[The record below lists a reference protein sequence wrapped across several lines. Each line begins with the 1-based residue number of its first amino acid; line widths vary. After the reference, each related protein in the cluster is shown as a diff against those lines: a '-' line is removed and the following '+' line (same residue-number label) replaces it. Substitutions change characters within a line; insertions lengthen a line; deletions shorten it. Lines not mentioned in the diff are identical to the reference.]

1 MSLNKVQLIGNLGK
15 DPELK
20 QFQNGGQIC
29 NVSIATTDK
38 GYTNKDG
45 VTVEPK
51 TEWHNV
57 VFTNKLAGVAAQYL
71 HKGSKIYVEG
81 KLSTR
86 SYDSNGVTKYVT
98 EIRAINMEM
107 LDSKQPQQQQ
117 QNGGYQQPQQQQANP
132 YAQQPAPQQ
141 PPVQQGGYQQGGYQQ
156 GPPPAQNYQPDGN
169 MPF

>member
-38 GYTNKDG
+38 GYTTKDG
-45 VTVEPK
+45 NVIEAK

-98 EIRAINMEM
+98 EIKAINMEM
-107 LDSKQPQQQQ
+107 LDSKPQQGQQQQ
-117 QNGGYQQPQQQQANP
+117 GGYQQQPAQQPAQQQQVNP
-132 YAQQPAPQQ
+132 YAQQAPPA
-141 PPVQQGGYQQGGYQQ
+141 QQGGYQQ
-156 GPPPAQNYQPDGN
+156 GPPPAQQNYQQNNNDGL
-169 MPF
+169 PF